1 MRFARHAGFAAARR
15 QQKFMYYQISVHL
28 KMEGSYVMTL
38 DDAFSRLRERAE
50 PANHKCLWCA
60 ALWRLTLI
68 DLAQNSATG
77 RHIMIEESDIAA
89 EVRALQVDHP
99 DSNICR
105 EHRQKLAELEGAAA

>member
-1 MRFARHAGFAAARR
+1 MMLLAV
-15 QQKFMYYQISVHL
+15 S
-28 KMEGSYVMTL
+28 
-38 DDAFSRLRERAE
+38 
-50 PANHKCLWCA
+50 ANVPNPQTINA
-60 ALWRLTLI
+60 SGAPRIWRLTLI

-89 EVRALQVDHP
+89 EVRAPQVDHP